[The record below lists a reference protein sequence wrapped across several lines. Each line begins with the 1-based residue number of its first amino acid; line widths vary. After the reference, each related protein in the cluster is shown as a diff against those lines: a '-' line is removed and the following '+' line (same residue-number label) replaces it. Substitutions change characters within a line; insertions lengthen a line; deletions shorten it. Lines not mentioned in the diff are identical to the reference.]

1 METQEFIKRLHYG
14 TLEIVA
20 KDLADQIDDH
30 DGFYTGIRK
39 PDPDDII
46 RHAKLVIAFGHV
58 IKIYCGEGGMPIYG
72 PRQGQFERL
81 VDKYLPEI
89 KECLRNR
96 NCKT

>member
-1 METQEFIKRLHYG
+1 METVEFIKHLHYG

-30 DGFYTGIRK
+30 DSFYKGNRK

-58 IKIYCGEGGMPIYG
+58 IKIYCGEGGIPIYG
-72 PRQGQFERL
+72 LHQGQFERL

-89 KECLRNR
+89 KECLR
-96 NCKT
+96 K